1 LDIGIFDNNYYNTGI
16 FKRKILYYL
25 IPAVA
30 GSALVTKVPSPPKL
44 IKLVLD

>member
-1 LDIGIFDNNYYNTGI
+1 LAYLIIIIIIQEYS
-16 FKRKILYYL
+16 KERILYYL

-30 GSALVTKVPSPPKL
+30 GSALVTKVPSTPKL